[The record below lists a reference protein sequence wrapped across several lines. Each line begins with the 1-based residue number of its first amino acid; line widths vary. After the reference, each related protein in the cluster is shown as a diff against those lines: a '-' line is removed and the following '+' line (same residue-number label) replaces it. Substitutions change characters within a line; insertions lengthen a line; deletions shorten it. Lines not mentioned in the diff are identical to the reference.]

1 MRFWRNRRSAAKRP
15 DAEDYREGR
24 TSDDGGAGRVAE
36 PTAPAQP
43 RAARP
48 AGPAAPPAERPAT
61 DEATATDEPAA
72 TEERTAPAPRR
83 RWGRREPAPGV
94 PGARKHIPASRGM
107 LVGTLLVLLGL
118 WGALIPLVGPYFNY
132 EFGSDSTWDV
142 TWQRVWLDILPGAA
156 LVLGGLI
163 LIGAKT
169 RPAGVV
175 GAWLALA
182 GGIWF
187 AVGPPVSM
195 LWHGT
200 QSVYA
205 PIGQP
210 LNGKNVQFLE
220 LLGYFYGLGALA
232 TALAGFALGRLS
244 IVGVR
249 DVEVAAARTGATAPA
264 SRT

>member
-1 MRFWRNRRSAAKRP
+1 MRLRRNRGP
-15 DAEDYREGR
+15 
-24 TSDDGGAGRVAE
+24 VAE
-36 PTAPAQP
+36 RPAAEGYPETRTGDGDGVGQVTDPTAPA
-43 RAARP
+43 AAGA
-48 AGPAAPPAERPAT
+48 AGTTAAPAAAEPA
-61 DEATATDEPAA
+61 ATDEPAA
-72 TEERTAPAPRR
+72 PAARR
-83 RWGRREPAPGV
+83 RRPWRRQPVAGV
-94 PGARKHIPASRGM
+94 PGARRHIPTSRGM
-107 LVGTLLVLLGL
+107 LVGTLLVILGV

-169 RPAGVV
+169 RPAGMI

-187 AVGPPVSM
+187 AVGPVVAM
-195 LWHGT
+195 LWHG
-200 QSVYA
+200 VNAAYA
-205 PIGQP
+205 PIGAP
-210 LNGKNVQFLE
+210 LHSKNVQMLE

-244 IVGVR
+244 IIGIR
-249 DVEVAAARTGATAPA
+249 DVEVAAARTGTTPPA
-264 SRT
+264 GYPTTG